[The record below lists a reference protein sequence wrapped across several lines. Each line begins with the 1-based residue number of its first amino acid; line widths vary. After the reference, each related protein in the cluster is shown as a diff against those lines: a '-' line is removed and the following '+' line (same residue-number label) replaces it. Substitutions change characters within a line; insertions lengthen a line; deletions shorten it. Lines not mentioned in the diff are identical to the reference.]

1 MMHVPHWSRGLVP
14 THLQTLL
21 HLEAHSNAPGEG
33 QESSSA
39 VGRWSSGDR
48 EVREIPSIHA
58 VTFPS
63 GSAGKESAR
72 NGGDLGSIP
81 GLGRSPG
88 EGKGC
93 PLQYSGLENS
103 KDLYSPWG
111 LRLGHHWATFTS
123 LHTVI

>member
-1 MMHVPHWSRGLVP
+1 MMQVPHWSRGLVP

-21 HLEAHSNAPGEG
+21 HLEAHSNAPKEG
-33 QESSSA
+33 QESSST
-39 VGRWSSGDR
+39 VSRWSSGDR
-48 EVREIPSIHA
+48 EVREIPSIHT

-63 GSAGKESAR
+63 GSAGKESAQ
-72 NGGDLGSIP
+72 NAGDLGSIP

-111 LRLGHHWATFTS
+111 LRLRHDWATFTS